1 MNKKPAKY
9 YKSTITG
16 RIVLRQDLDI
26 LDEIYGENKART
38 EVGVGPHFEEI
49 DPPSVVDC
57 VLHARNFVA
66 VYRYKELNN
75 CSNKEAFDAI
85 RKMKY
90 KIWKEQKTV
99 SKK

>member
-26 LDEIYGENKART
+26 LDEIYGENKAWT
-38 EVGVGPHFEEI
+38 EVGVGPLTEI

-90 KIWKEQKTV
+90 KIRKEQKTV